1 MSTYRTPGVFVEE
14 IALLPPSVAEV
25 KSAVPAFLGYTKL
38 GKGTIKRITTMLEY
52 EAIFGGPPESKL
64 TVSEGKDSILSV
76 ALTSQTSQSPAT
88 PPADPATPAA
98 DPPPPSPSAKPFPP
112 FLLYYSLRHY
122 FMNGGGP
129 CWIVSV
135 GSYEDSPSK
144 DHFVTELKSL
154 EQQDEPT
161 ILVCPDAT
169 LLAPDDFAAACNEVL
184 KHCAKLMDR
193 FAVLDVLGGNV
204 DEFRNK
210 VGTSNLSYGAAYH
223 PYVQTVLS
231 PIYKESDITVVPL
244 KANGERDKPDSL
256 DKIKTTKTDLYARVK
271 KALEKER
278 ITLPPSAAMA
288 GIYCS
293 VDRDRG
299 VWKAPANVSMNGVI
313 APVKFITDEEQGDL
327 NIDVNAGKSINAIR
341 AFTGKGVLVW
351 GSRTLAGNDN
361 EWRYVPV
368 RRLFIMVEESVKK
381 ASAFAVF
388 EPNVAAT
395 WLKVKGM
402 VESYLYSLW
411 ERGALAG
418 SKAEQAYFVN
428 IGLGKTMTPQDVLEG
443 RMIVEIGLAAVRPA
457 EFIVLRFMHRL
468 QQA

>member
-38 GKGTIKRITTMLEY
+38 GKGKIARITTMLEY

-64 TVSEGKDSILSV
+64 TVSEGADAILSV
-76 ALTSQTSQSPAT
+76 TLTPQTSQAPAT
-88 PPADPATPAA
+88 ASEDN
-98 DPPPPSPSAKPFPP
+98 PPPSPSAKPFPP

-135 GSYEDSPSK
+135 GNYEDSPSK
-144 DHFVTELKSL
+144 DHFLSGLTSL

-161 ILVCPDAT
+161 ILLCPDAT
-169 LLAPDDFAAACNEVL
+169 LLEADDFAAVCETVL
-184 KHCAKLMDR
+184 AHCAKLMDR
-193 FAVLDVLGGNV
+193 FAILDVLDGGV
-204 DEFRNK
+204 DKFREK
-210 VGTSNLSYGAAYH
+210 IGTANLSYGAAYH
-223 PYVQTVLS
+223 PYLQTVLS

-244 KANGERDKPDSL
+244 KADGGRDTAASL
-256 DKIKTTKTDLYARVK
+256 DTFKTTKTDLYARAK

-278 ITLPPSAAMA
+278 ITLPPSAAIA

-313 APVKFITDEEQGDL
+313 APVKFITDEEQGNL
-327 NIDVNAGKSINAIR
+327 NIDVTAGKSINAIR
-341 AFTGKGVLVW
+341 AFTGKGILVW